1 MATDVERLKPV
12 GPLADWM
19 RSNTS
24 NIPML
29 PEVAA
34 RVITLASSP
43 DVTISHLAQ
52 LITKDQVLT
61 TRLLS
66 LANSAHYMS
75 SIDVTTV
82 PEAIMRM
89 GAGAVRNVAVTLCV
103 TSCMRDRN
111 VYGAHGQLLVDHGLG
126 TAYVARLVADDA
138 GADPEQA
145 FLCGLLHDIG
155 KMVILKW
162 HYDHVKRT
170 GQAMDAAELAE
181 LLTRWHPHVAALAF
195 RRWGLP
201 PELDEPVLYHHDY
214 TQADCTPN
222 GRGDLS
228 RQPAEPSVRIRLRAG
243 WDGSFDRSS
252 HPGARTRRRVAGGDR
267 SASARAVQSGAR
279 GAVVGRT
286 PTLGLGGG
294 RSPQILGSV
303 TSCCL
308 RYFPFLSAYEISQ
321 GSSL

>member
-1 MATDVERLKPV
+1 MATDVEGLKPV

-34 RVITLASSP
+34 RVITMASSP

-66 LANSAHYMS
+66 LANSAYYMS

-89 GAGAVRNVAVTLCV
+89 GAGAVRNLAVTLCV
-103 TSCMRDRN
+103 TSRMRDRN

-170 GQAMDAAELAE
+170 GQAMDAAELSE
-181 LLTRWHPHVAALAF
+181 LLTRWHPQVASLAF

-201 PELDEPVLYHHDY
+201 SELDEPVLYHHDY
-214 TQADCTPN
+214 TQATTARRMAAVIYLANRLSHRYGFGCEPD
-222 GRGDLS
+222 GADLLS
-228 RQPAEPSVRIRLRAG
+228 DPVTQELDLDAEWLAEIDQRA
-243 WDGSFDRSS
+243 
-252 HPGARTRRRVAGGDR
+252 PGLFKVAREA
-267 SASARAVQSGAR
+267 
-279 GAVVGRT
+279 
-286 PTLGLGGG
+286 
-294 RSPQILGSV
+294 
-303 TSCCL
+303 
-308 RYFPFLSAYEISQ
+308 LS
-321 GSSL
+321 

>member
-12 GPLADWM
+12 GPFAAWM

-66 LANSAHYMS
+66 LANSAYYMS

-111 VYGAHGQLLVDHGLG
+111 VYGVHGQLLVDHGLG

-170 GQAMDAAELAE
+170 GQAVDAAELAE
-181 LLTRWHPHVAALAF
+181 LLTRCHPHVAGLAF

-201 PELDEPVLYHHDY
+201 TDLDEPVLHHHDH
-214 TQADCTPN
+214 TQATTARRMAAVIYLAN
-222 GRGDLS
+222 RLS
-228 RQPAEPSVRIRLRAG
+228 HRYGFGCEADGTDPLSDPVTKELELDAEWLAEIDQRA
-243 WDGSFDRSS
+243 
-252 HPGARTRRRVAGGDR
+252 PGLFKVAREA
-267 SASARAVQSGAR
+267 
-279 GAVVGRT
+279 
-286 PTLGLGGG
+286 
-294 RSPQILGSV
+294 
-303 TSCCL
+303 
-308 RYFPFLSAYEISQ
+308 LS
-321 GSSL
+321 

>member
-1 MATDVERLKPV
+1 MATDVEGPKPV

-66 LANSAHYMS
+66 LANSAYYMS

-89 GAGAVRNVAVTLCV
+89 GAGAVRNLAVTLCV
-103 TSCMRDRN
+103 TSRLRDRN

-170 GQAMDAAELAE
+170 GQAMDAAELSE
-181 LLTRWHPHVAALAF
+181 LLTRWHPQVASLAF

-201 PELDEPVLYHHDY
+201 SELDEPVLYHHDY
-214 TQADCTPN
+214 TQAT
-222 GRGDLS
+222 
-228 RQPAEPSVRIRLRAG
+228 
-243 WDGSFDRSS
+243 
-252 HPGARTRRRVAGGDR
+252 
-267 SASARAVQSGAR
+267 SARRMAAVIYLANRLSHRYGFGCEPDGTDPLSDPVTQELDLDAEWLAEIDQRAPGLFKVAR
-279 GAVVGRT
+279 EA
-286 PTLGLGGG
+286 
-294 RSPQILGSV
+294 
-303 TSCCL
+303 
-308 RYFPFLSAYEISQ
+308 LS
-321 GSSL
+321 